1 MRSNNELIDYLIR
14 IGVLKTD
21 YIIKAFREID
31 RKDFV
36 REEYKIYAYE
46 DIPLPIGFGQT
57 ISQPF
62 TVAFMTEALE
72 PKLGQKILEIGTG
85 SGYQAAILAKIVGE
99 KGKVITIER
108 IPELAEFAK
117 ENLKKYNI
125 TNVEIIVG
133 DGSLGFE
140 KEAPYDRIIVTGAF
154 PQIPNHLLNQLKE
167 EGIIVVPVGYGVQRM
182 KKIIKKRDDIIV
194 LDLGPFRFVPIIGE
208 KGFRRDF
215 L

>member
-1 MRSNNELIDYLIR
+1 MRSNDELVDYLIR

-72 PKLGQKILEIGTG
+72 PKPGQKILEIGTG

>member
-1 MRSNNELIDYLIR
+1 MRSNDELVDYLIR

-46 DIPLPIGFGQT
+46 DIPLPIAFGQT

-72 PKLGQKILEIGTG
+72 PKSGQKILEIGTG
-85 SGYQAAILAKIVGE
+85 SGYQAAILAKIVGK

-125 TNVEIIVG
+125 TNVEIVIG

-154 PQIPNHLLNQLKE
+154 PQIPNHLLSQLKE
-167 EGIIVVPVGYGVQRM
+167 EGIIIVPVGYGVQRM
-182 KKIIKKRDDIIV
+182 KKIVKKKDNIV
-194 LDLGPFRFVPIIGE
+194 ILDLGPFRFVPIIGE
-208 KGFRRDF
+208 KGFRKDF